1 MFAIGNI
8 KCLKMKPKTPK
19 NKSKKQPSS
28 SAATGAE
35 KTEIIRGD
43 DPSDLHRRYIGV
55 TYRSRRKKYQARMYR
70 GSYEYNLGLFDLA
83 ADAALAYDAAYR
95 VAGGKGSVAAPSTTS
110 SNDPKN
116 NADTKGGSN
125 GSDEDSSAMV
135 TGAEE
140 IKYSL
145 DWIDCADEM
154 ERPSGLSDDDP
165 MHLNFLRPSEFR
177 DARQKEIASRR
188 ATNHLNND
196 YVDDLVVP
204 TESDLKLRIKKEI
217 LNIATTYVAQQT
229 KTSTSLDDDS
239 DQQESSDNN
248 DDDDLDQGVGNN
260 SRVGKIGSRPA
271 KKRKLDMNMS
281 AIDDDSCREE
291 AQTLLSLNKRCSV
304 ESKKAARAQKLME
317 FMTGGD
323 TSMGCNVE
331 QASKLNQA
339 PAKEGTDA
347 KSAVTESIEQQLQQS
362 LARQQALTI
371 DSFRGSFNQS
381 ALMSSL
387 LSQYSLEQV
396 LRFAVE
402 RPDLVNDDTIRE
414 FVRAQ
419 QTDMSHAL
427 MRNNQADLLYAQL
440 QAAMMTGG
448 HFNPTQLPLVAQA
461 SAESKRSQND
471 ISGGNQ
477 YGEGAA
483 GTVTKQ
489 NNGAVASIPSGA
501 EEKQA
506 AESPFLVKV
515 LEEYGYKKQG
525 LGDQDQ
531 AVLQKKLTNEA
542 KRAALAQKLSIH
554 LSNEPEAS
562 NETER
567 LESDEK
573 EKSRTNQPPLDGD
586 SKEKASKTSPVKKGG
601 NKKGKGKKESN
612 INTNNKGLD
621 NASDVGVTN
630 AAANDVKPIM
640 QEGMVHLQSINVLG
654 SVPATGLQQAFPSL
668 QQMDPFQRAILQH
681 DMANEGSIPQQE
693 LSQTFGGGG
702 GAAALLAAHEA
713 SNRRLALEALMSE
726 DYRLRQLRQT
736 LQFQSLMPHLHMGGF
751 GVPGST
757 NLLNQIASNNALAA
771 AGLQNGLIQQSMNNQ
786 QNQEF
791 LLQRALALQQANQ
804 HASLSGALQQPSSK
818 GIDAGT
824 LSQLLLLNQQ
834 GGSSSQSLSPKKK

>member
-1 MFAIGNI
+1 
-8 KCLKMKPKTPK
+8 MKPKTPK
-19 NKSKKQPSS
+19 NKSKKPSS
-28 SAATGAE
+28 TAATGAE

-116 NADTKGGSN
+116 NADAKGGSN
-125 GSDEDSSAMV
+125 GSEEDSSAMVTV

-196 YVDDLVVP
+196 NVDDLVVP
-204 TESDLKLRIKKEI
+204 TESDLKLRIKKEV
-217 LNIATTYVAQQT
+217 LNIATTYVAQQAT

-281 AIDDDSCREE
+281 AIDDESCHEE
-291 AQTLLSLNKRCSV
+291 AQTLLSLNKKCSV

-323 TSMGCNVE
+323 TSMGCNLE

-339 PAKEGTDA
+339 SAKEGTDA
-347 KSAVTESIEQQLQQS
+347 KSAATESIEQQLQQS

-381 ALMSSL
+381 TLMSSL

-427 MRNNQADLLYAQL
+427 VRNNQADLLYAQL

-461 SAESKRSQND
+461 PVESKRSQND

-477 YGEGAA
+477 DGEGAA
-483 GTVTKQ
+483 GTVTQQ

-515 LEEYGYKKQG
+515 LEEYKKQG

-562 NETER
+562 NETGR

-601 NKKGKGKKESN
+601 NKKGKGKRESN
-612 INTNNKGLD
+612 VNTNNKGLD

-640 QEGMVHLQSINVLG
+640 QEGMVPLQLINVPG

-668 QQMDPFQRAILQH
+668 QQIDPFQRAILQH
-681 DMANEGSIPQQE
+681 AMANGGSIPQQE

-726 DYRLRQLRQT
+726 EYRLRQLRQT
-736 LQFQSLMPHLHMGGF
+736 LQFQSLLPHLHMGGF
-751 GVPGST
+751 GIPGST

-771 AGLQNGLIQQSMNNQ
+771 AGLQNGLIQQSMNSQ
-786 QNQEF
+786 QNPEF
-791 LLQRALALQQANQ
+791 LLQRALALQQSNQ
-804 HASLSGALQQPSSK
+804 HASLSGALQQPVASSSQ

-834 GGSSSQSLSPKKK
+834 GGSSSRPSSPKKE

>member
-1 MFAIGNI
+1 
-8 KCLKMKPKTPK
+8 MKPKTPK
-19 NKSKKQPSS
+19 NKTKKQPPS

-35 KTEIIRGD
+35 KTEIIGGD
-43 DPSDLHRRYIGV
+43 DPSDLHKRYTGV

-95 VAGGKGSVAAPSTTS
+95 VAGGK

-116 NADTKGGSN
+116 NADTKGGGN
-125 GSDEDSSAMV
+125 GSEEDSSSAMV

-140 IKYSL
+140 IKYCL

-165 MHLNFLRPSEFR
+165 MHLNFLRPYEFR

-196 YVDDLVVP
+196 NVDDLVVP

-229 KTSTSLDDDS
+229 KTSTSLDGDS
-239 DQQESSDNN
+239 DQESSDNN
-248 DDDDLDQGVGNN
+248 DDDEGLDQGAGNN
-260 SRVGKIGSRPA
+260 SKVGKIGSRPA

-281 AIDDDSCREE
+281 AVDDESCREE
-291 AQTLLSLNKRCSV
+291 AQTLLSLNKKCSV

-323 TSMGCNVE
+323 TSMGCNLE
-331 QASKLNQA
+331 QASKLNHA

-396 LRFAVE
+396 LRFAME

-414 FVRAQ
+414 FVRSQ

-427 MRNNQADLLYAQL
+427 VRNNQADLLYAQL

-461 SAESKRSQND
+461 PAELKGDQD
-471 ISGGNQ
+471 
-477 YGEGAA
+477 GEVAA
-483 GTVTKQ
+483 GTVTQQ
-489 NNGAVASIPSGA
+489 NNGAVASMPSGA
-501 EEKQA
+501 EEKQVV
-506 AESPFLVKV
+506 ESPFLVKV
-515 LEEYGYKKQG
+515 LEEYKKQG

-531 AVLQKKLTNEA
+531 AALQKKLTNEA

-554 LSNEPEAS
+554 LSNEPVTS

-573 EKSRTNQPPLDGD
+573 EKSRSNQPPLVGD
-586 SKEKASKTSPVKKGG
+586 SRKKAGKTSPVKKGG

-621 NASDVGVTN
+621 NASDVGATN
-630 AAANDVKPIM
+630 AAANDVKPIR
-640 QEGMVHLQSINVLG
+640 QEGMVPLQSINAPG
-654 SVPATGLQQAFPSL
+654 SAPATGLQQAFPSL
-668 QQMDPFQRAILQH
+668 HQMDPFQRAILQQA
-681 DMANEGSIPQQE
+681 MANGGSIPQQE
-693 LSQTFGGGG
+693 LSQTFEGGG

-736 LQFQSLMPHLHMGGF
+736 LQFQSLLPHLHTGGF

-771 AGLQNGLIQQSMNNQ
+771 AGLQNGLIQQSMNSQ

-804 HASLSGALQQPSSK
+804 HASLSGALQQPASSSQ
-818 GIDAGT
+818 GIDSGT

-834 GGSSSQSLSPKKK
+834 GGSSSQPSSPKKK

>member
-1 MFAIGNI
+1 
-8 KCLKMKPKTPK
+8 MKPKTPK
-19 NKSKKQPSS
+19 NKTKKQPSS

-35 KTEIIRGD
+35 RTEIIRGD

-55 TYRSRRKKYQARMYR
+55 TYRSRRRKYQARMYR
-70 GSYEYNLGLFDLA
+70 GSYEYNLGIFDLA

-95 VAGGKGSVAAPSTTS
+95 VAGGKGSTS

-125 GSDEDSSAMV
+125 GSEEDSSAMV

-196 YVDDLVVP
+196 NVDDLVVP

-239 DQQESSDNN
+239 DQQESSD

-281 AIDDDSCREE
+281 ALDDDSCREE
-291 AQTLLSLNKRCSV
+291 AQTLLSLNKKCSV

-339 PAKEGTDA
+339 PVKEGTDA

-427 MRNNQADLLYAQL
+427 VRNNQTDLLFAQL

-461 SAESKRSQND
+461 PAESKRSQND
-471 ISGGNQ
+471 ISGVNQ
-477 YGEGAA
+477 DGEGAG
-483 GTVTKQ
+483 GTVTQQ

-515 LEEYGYKKQG
+515 LEEYKKQG

-573 EKSRTNQPPLDGD
+573 EKIKSNQPPLDGD

-612 INTNNKGLD
+612 IDTNNKGLD

-630 AAANDVKPIM
+630 AAANDVKPIR
-640 QEGMVHLQSINVLG
+640 QEGMVPLQSINVSG

-681 DMANEGSIPQQE
+681 AMANGGSIPQQE

-736 LQFQSLMPHLHMGGF
+736 LQFQSLLPHLHMGGF

-771 AGLQNGLIQQSMNNQ
+771 AGLQNGLIQQSMNSQ

-804 HASLSGALQQPSSK
+804 HASLSGALQQPAPSSSQ

-834 GGSSSQSLSPKKK
+834 GGSSSQSSSPKKK

>member
-1 MFAIGNI
+1 
-8 KCLKMKPKTPK
+8 MKPKTPK
-19 NKSKKQPSS
+19 NKTKKQPSS
-28 SAATGAE
+28 SAATDAE
-35 KTEIIRGD
+35 KTEIIKGD

-95 VAGGKGSVAAPSTTS
+95 VAGGEGSVAAPSTTS

-116 NADTKGGSN
+116 NAGTKGGGDRSE
-125 GSDEDSSAMV
+125 EDSSAMV

-196 YVDDLVVP
+196 NVDDLVVP
-204 TESDLKLRIKKEI
+204 TESDLKLRMKK
-217 LNIATTYVAQQT
+217 ATTYVAQQAT
-229 KTSTSLDDDS
+229 KFEVDDDS

-248 DDDDLDQGVGNN
+248 DDDDDLDQGVGNN

-281 AIDDDSCREE
+281 AIDDESCHEE
-291 AQTLLSLNKRCSV
+291 AQTLLSLNKKCSV

-323 TSMGCNVE
+323 TSMGCNLE

-339 PAKEGTDA
+339 SAKEGTDA
-347 KSAVTESIEQQLQQS
+347 KSAATESIEQQLQQS

-427 MRNNQADLLYAQL
+427 VRNNQADLLYAQL

-461 SAESKRSQND
+461 PAESKRSQND
-471 ISGGNQ
+471 ISGGN
-477 YGEGAA
+477 
-483 GTVTKQ
+483 
-489 NNGAVASIPSGA
+489 
-501 EEKQA
+501 
-506 AESPFLVKV
+506 
-515 LEEYGYKKQG
+515 
-525 LGDQDQ
+525 
-531 AVLQKKLTNEA
+531 
-542 KRAALAQKLSIH
+542 
-554 LSNEPEAS
+554 
-562 NETER
+562 
-567 LESDEK
+567 
-573 EKSRTNQPPLDGD
+573 
-586 SKEKASKTSPVKKGG
+586 
-601 NKKGKGKKESN
+601 
-612 INTNNKGLD
+612 
-621 NASDVGVTN
+621 
-630 AAANDVKPIM
+630 
-640 QEGMVHLQSINVLG
+640 
-654 SVPATGLQQAFPSL
+654 
-668 QQMDPFQRAILQH
+668 
-681 DMANEGSIPQQE
+681 
-693 LSQTFGGGG
+693 
-702 GAAALLAAHEA
+702 
-713 SNRRLALEALMSE
+713 
-726 DYRLRQLRQT
+726 
-736 LQFQSLMPHLHMGGF
+736 
-751 GVPGST
+751 
-757 NLLNQIASNNALAA
+757 
-771 AGLQNGLIQQSMNNQ
+771 
-786 QNQEF
+786 
-791 LLQRALALQQANQ
+791 
-804 HASLSGALQQPSSK
+804 
-818 GIDAGT
+818 
-824 LSQLLLLNQQ
+824 
-834 GGSSSQSLSPKKK
+834 

>member
-1 MFAIGNI
+1 
-8 KCLKMKPKTPK
+8 MKPKTPK
-19 NKSKKQPSS
+19 NKSKKPSS
-28 SAATGAE
+28 TAATGAE

-116 NADTKGGSN
+116 NADAKGGSN
-125 GSDEDSSAMV
+125 GSEEDSSAMVTV

-196 YVDDLVVP
+196 NVDDLVVP
-204 TESDLKLRIKKEI
+204 TESDLKLRIKKEV
-217 LNIATTYVAQQT
+217 LNIATTYVAQQAT

-281 AIDDDSCREE
+281 AIDDESCHEE
-291 AQTLLSLNKRCSV
+291 AQTLLSLNKKCSV

-323 TSMGCNVE
+323 TSMGCNLE

-339 PAKEGTDA
+339 SAKEGTDA
-347 KSAVTESIEQQLQQS
+347 KSAATESIEQQLQQS

-381 ALMSSL
+381 TLMSSL

-427 MRNNQADLLYAQL
+427 VRNNQADLLYAQL

-448 HFNPTQLPLVAQA
+448 HFNPTQLPLVAA
-461 SAESKRSQND
+461 PVESKRSQND

-477 YGEGAA
+477 DGEGAA
-483 GTVTKQ
+483 GTVTQQ

-515 LEEYGYKKQG
+515 LEEYKKQG

-562 NETER
+562 NETGR

-612 INTNNKGLD
+612 VNTNNKGLD

-640 QEGMVHLQSINVLG
+640 QEGMVPLQLINVPG

-668 QQMDPFQRAILQH
+668 QQIDPFQRAILQH
-681 DMANEGSIPQQE
+681 AMANGGSIPQQE
-693 LSQTFGGGG
+693 LSQPFGGGG

-726 DYRLRQLRQT
+726 EYRLRQLRQT
-736 LQFQSLMPHLHMGGF
+736 LQFQSLLPHLHMGGF
-751 GVPGST
+751 GIPGST

-771 AGLQNGLIQQSMNNQ
+771 AGLQNGLIQQSMNSQ
-786 QNQEF
+786 QNPEF
-791 LLQRALALQQANQ
+791 LLQRALALQQSNQ
-804 HASLSGALQQPSSK
+804 HASLSGALQQPVASSSQ

-834 GGSSSQSLSPKKK
+834 GGSSSRPSSPKKE

>member
-1 MFAIGNI
+1 
-8 KCLKMKPKTPK
+8 MKPKTPK
-19 NKSKKQPSS
+19 NKTKKQPSS
-28 SAATGAE
+28 SAATDAE

-95 VAGGKGSVAAPSTTS
+95 VAGGK

-116 NADTKGGSN
+116 NADTKGGGD
-125 GSDEDSSAMV
+125 GSEDDSSAMV

-188 ATNHLNND
+188 ATNPLNND
-196 YVDDLVVP
+196 NVDDLVVP

-248 DDDDLDQGVGNN
+248 DDDDLDQGVDNN

-281 AIDDDSCREE
+281 AIDDESCHEE
-291 AQTLLSLNKRCSV
+291 AQTLLSLNKKCSV

-323 TSMGCNVE
+323 TSMGCNLE

-347 KSAVTESIEQQLQQS
+347 KSAATESIEQQLQQS

-427 MRNNQADLLYAQL
+427 VRNNQTDLLYAQL

-461 SAESKRSQND
+461 PAELKGDQD
-471 ISGGNQ
+471 
-477 YGEGAA
+477 GEGAA
-483 GTVTKQ
+483 GTVPQ
-489 NNGAVASIPSGA
+489 QSNGAVPSIPSGA

-515 LEEYGYKKQG
+515 LEEYKKQG

-586 SKEKASKTSPVKKGG
+586 SKEKASKTSPIKKGG

-621 NASDVGVTN
+621 NASDVGVMN

-640 QEGMVHLQSINVLG
+640 QEGMVPLQSINVPG
-654 SVPATGLQQAFPSL
+654 SVPATGLQQASSSL
-668 QQMDPFQRAILQH
+668 QQMDLFQRAILQH
-681 DMANEGSIPQQE
+681 AMANGGSIPQQE

-736 LQFQSLMPHLHMGGF
+736 LQFQSLLPHLHMGGF
-751 GVPGST
+751 GIPGST

-771 AGLQNGLIQQSMNNQ
+771 AGLQNGLIQQSMNSQ

-804 HASLSGALQQPSSK
+804 HASLSGALQQPVASSSQ

-834 GGSSSQSLSPKKK
+834 GGSSSSQPSSPKKK